1 MELYLCKKIYNKI
14 VSGRYDQI
22 LYVTL
27 VLCII
32 IDSLWVVESRSRV
45 PVLVS
50 VVAAVVMTGK
60 VECEGG
66 DCNDHHTL
74 LTLPHSFVTHNTTL
88 TQWSCYNT
96 EL

>member
-22 LYVTL
+22 LYVIL

-32 IDSLWVVESRSRV
+32 IEILWVLESRSRV
-45 PVLVS
+45 PVLVA

-66 DCNDHHTL
+66 DCNHHHTL
-74 LTLPHSFVTHNTTL
+74 PTLHTPTL
-88 TQWSCYNT
+88 ICKT
-96 EL
+96 

>member
-60 VECEGG
+60 VECDGG
-66 DCNDHHTL
+66 DCNDHR
-74 LTLPHSFVTHNTTL
+74 TLPTL
-88 TQWSCYNT
+88 HTPTLICKT
-96 EL
+96 